1 MPKPKKGDLVH
12 LYRRKIGGAG
22 LLLKNITN
30 VEEKYGVN
38 LNDIVTQKRKH
49 TEVPWSLKNRAT
61 IEGLYPNLSDSEID
75 TIIAIISV
83 VESYCSRWD
92 EQTKQRSLKPNYHKN
107 FSKVRWL
114 KPPGEY
120 SDEPAGYYKN
130 KEAWLPTSWLK
141 VLK

>member
-22 LLLKNITN
+22 LLLKKITN
-30 VEEKYGVN
+30 VEERYGVN
-38 LNDIVTQKRKH
+38 LNEIVAQKRSY
-49 TEVPWSLKNRAT
+49 TEVPWSLKSRAA
-61 IEGLYPNLSDSEID
+61 IEDLYPDISGTEVNDLID
-75 TIIAIISV
+75 IVSV
-83 VESYCSRWD
+83 LESYCSRWD
-92 EQTKQRSLKPNYHKN
+92 EETKRRSLKPTYHKD

-120 SDEPAGYYKN
+120 SDEPAGFYKN